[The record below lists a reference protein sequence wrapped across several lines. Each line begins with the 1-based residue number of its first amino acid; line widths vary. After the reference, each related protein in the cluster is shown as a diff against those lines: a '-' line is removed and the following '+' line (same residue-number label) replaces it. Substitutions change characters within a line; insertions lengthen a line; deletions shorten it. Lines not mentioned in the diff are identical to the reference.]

1 MAFIMKLKLSL
12 ILIFTG
18 HRNNIAHKP
27 YFVRQSY
34 SGSMFSKMNHE
45 LPSY

>member
-1 MAFIMKLKLSL
+1 MLKVLLFIFM
-12 ILIFTG
+12 ILNIFTD

-34 SGSMFSKMNHE
+34 SGSMFSKMNRG
-45 LPSY
+45 LPNY